1 MSYYFV
7 NVPKL
12 PKQVSHQMGTVE
24 LVEYVVK
31 EKEKVEKGQ
40 AIAVVKNWWAKMSL
54 KAVGPGYISKTFFEK
69 GTHIKEGDPLAIV
82 VCDPEDGPRSKE
94 TSEIEIIET
103 IRHKSSGASEL

>member
-12 PKQVSHQMGTVE
+12 PKQLSHQMGTVE
-24 LVEYVVK
+24 LVEYVVR

-40 AIAVVKNWWAKMSL
+40 TIAIVQNWWAKMAL
-54 KAVGPGYISKTFFEK
+54 KAVGPGYVSKTFFEK
-69 GTHIKEGDPLAIV
+69 HTHIKEGDPLAIV

-94 TSEIEIIET
+94 TSELEVIEN
-103 IRHKSSGASEL
+103 IRQKPSSEK